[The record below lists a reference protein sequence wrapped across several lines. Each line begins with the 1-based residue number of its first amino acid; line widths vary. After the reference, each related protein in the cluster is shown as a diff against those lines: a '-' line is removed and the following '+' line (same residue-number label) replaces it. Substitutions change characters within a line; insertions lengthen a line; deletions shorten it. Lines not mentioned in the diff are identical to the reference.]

1 MAARNAEAAAVPYV
15 HPPVLLALPGP
26 EFPRVNFDPPLPH
39 GAGAPEE
46 RATQRGEPFIIGGR
60 SLYLQREREVDSED
74 HAERTAGSI
83 WDCSLVLAKY
93 LARHGELLVRG
104 KRVLELGAGQV
115 STPQTLKPKP
125 CRS

>member
-26 EFPRVNFDPPLPH
+26 EFPQVNFDPPLPH
-39 GAGAPEE
+39 GAGAPKE
-46 RATQRGEPFIIGGR
+46 RATQRGEPFVIGGR

-115 STPQTLKPKP
+115 SNPQTLKPKS